1 MAITRWTPYNWGMPR
16 IFEDEDFDLDSF
28 LQTGTG
34 AIDVYE
40 ENDNVIVKMKAPGFE
55 KEDFSVTV
63 VGDNL
68 TIKAEAKEEKEDKG
82 KKYYKKEIRT
92 QSIARSV
99 TLPSS
104 VVSDKASAEYKNG
117 VLSLSLPKSEQ
128 AKPKSIS
135 IK

>member
-1 MAITRWTPYNWGMPR
+1 MAITRWTPYNWVMPR
-16 IFEDEDFDLDSF
+16 VFDDDEFDLESF

-34 AIDVYE
+34 SIDIYE
-40 ENDNVIVKMKAPGFE
+40 ENDNVVVKMKAPGFE

-68 TIKAEAKEEKEDKG
+68 TIKAEANEEKEDKG

-104 VVSDKASAEYKNG
+104 VVSDKANAEYKNG
-117 VLSLSLPKSEQ
+117 VLSLTLPKSEQ

>member
-16 IFEDEDFDLDSF
+16 IFEDDDFDLDSF

-104 VVSDKASAEYKNG
+104 VISDKASAEYKNG

>member
-16 IFEDEDFDLDSF
+16 IFDDDDFDLDSF
-28 LQTGTG
+28 FQTGTG

-55 KEDFSVTV
+55 KDDFSVTV

-82 KKYYKKEIRT
+82 KKYYRKEIRT

>member
-16 IFEDEDFDLDSF
+16 VFDEDDFDLDSF
-28 LQTGTG
+28 FQTGAG
-34 AIDVYE
+34 SIDIYE
-40 ENDNVIVKMKAPGFE
+40 ENDNVVVKMKAPGFE
-55 KEDFSVTV
+55 KSDFTVTV

-68 TIKAEAKEEKEDKG
+68 TIKAEANEEKEDKG
-82 KKYYKKEIRT
+82 KKYYKKEIKT
-92 QSIARSV
+92 QSIARSI

-104 VVSDKASAEYKNG
+104 VVSDKADAEYKNG
-117 VLSLSLPKSEQ
+117 VLSLTLPKSEQ